1 MPAACITRLL
11 DWKNGSSAASDAPM
25 GSTVTGVSY
34 VTTAINAPK
43 PMSWYHTFLRC
54 SSYKKTPRTDEGT
67 WRKMDTMLQK
77 NPH

>member
-34 VTTAINAPK
+34 VTTAISAPK
-43 PMSWYHTFLRC
+43 PWYCRVNC
-54 SSYKKTPRTDEGT
+54 DIIIS
-67 WRKMDTMLQK
+67 
-77 NPH
+77 